1 MSRLSIS
8 SWSLHRALGPMYRPA
23 DDNSGDLVPHKET
36 AGELSLLELP
46 ARVAQL
52 GIKTLEICHFHF
64 PTLDEDYISDL
75 RSALKE
81 ADVELFSILVDAGD
95 ITHPDS
101 AKREKDLQW
110 IREWLEVTA
119 KCGATH
125 ARVIAGDADITV
137 DNGNVH
143 EHSVIRLSAKNLRE
157 LARFGREHG
166 VQVITE
172 NFRPLT
178 KRAEHLLAILDL
190 CEGEVGLCADF
201 GNYRGQTK
209 YDELAAIF
217 PRADSAHAKAHYEQ
231 PGEMERDDFIRCM
244 DMTQE
249 SGFDG
254 PYSLIFDGPGSEWDS
269 LAEIQQ
275 IVESYVND

>member
-23 DDNSGDLVPHKET
+23 DDDSGDLVPHKET

-137 DNGNVH
+137 DNGDAH
-143 EHSVIRLSAKNLRE
+143 EHGVIRLSAKNLRE
-157 LARFGREHG
+157 LARF
-166 VQVITE
+166 
-172 NFRPLT
+172 
-178 KRAEHLLAILDL
+178 
-190 CEGEVGLCADF
+190 
-201 GNYRGQTK
+201 
-209 YDELAAIF
+209 
-217 PRADSAHAKAHYEQ
+217 
-231 PGEMERDDFIRCM
+231 
-244 DMTQE
+244 
-249 SGFDG
+249 
-254 PYSLIFDGPGSEWDS
+254 
-269 LAEIQQ
+269 
-275 IVESYVND
+275 